1 VPPDFN
7 LPFVLSVFGA
17 FVAST
22 VMARLYVWPVLRSMP
37 RYDALRVLAA
47 LSAFRFEGMN
57 FMVAGFVS
65 PQLPS
70 WFGSQV
76 GWGDFTAAV
85 LALLSMA
92 ALTWRWTFALP
103 IVWIFNLEGAAD
115 LLQGRDANCR
125 PGTLRRRYLHSD
137 RLCSDTAHQPHACF
151 HDPFEGAIGSKKIVT
166 RAAPAFHS
174 EPLQTTNVRTTNKAA
189 IAFGKRII

>member
-7 LPFVLSVFGA
+7 FPFVLSVFGA

-22 VMARLYVWPVLRSMP
+22 VMATLYVWPWLRSMP

-57 FMVAGFVS
+57 FMVVGFVS

-76 GWGDFTAAV
+76 GWGDFAAAV

-103 IVWIFNLEGAAD
+103 IVWIFNLVGTAD
-115 LLQGRDANCR
+115 LLNAYFNG
-125 PGTLRRRYLHSD
+125 
-137 RLCSDTAHQPHACF
+137 
-151 HDPFEGAIGSKKIVT
+151 VT
-166 RAAPAFHS
+166 RIPD
-174 EPLQTTNVRTTNKAA
+174 PGL
-189 IAFGKRII
+189 FGAGIYIPTLYVPILLISHALALIILSRAQLDPKKS

>member
-1 VPPDFN
+1 MPTDFN
-7 LPFVLSVFGA
+7 FPFVVSVFGA

-22 VMARLYVWPVLRSMP
+22 VMARLYVWPALRSMP

-47 LSAFRFEGMN
+47 VSAFRFEGMN

-70 WFGSQV
+70 WFGGQV
-76 GWGDFTAAV
+76 GWGDFAAAV

-103 IVWIFNLEGAAD
+103 IVWIFNLEGTAD
-115 LLQGRDANCR
+115 LLNAYFKGVTQIAD
-125 PGTLRRRYLHSD
+125 PGLFGAGVYIPTLYVPILLISHTLAFIILSRAQFD
-137 RLCSDTAHQPHACF
+137 
-151 HDPFEGAIGSKKIVT
+151 SKK
-166 RAAPAFHS
+166 S
-174 EPLQTTNVRTTNKAA
+174 
-189 IAFGKRII
+189 

>member
-1 VPPDFN
+1 MKSDFS

-17 FVAST
+17 FVTGT

-37 RYDALRVLAA
+37 RYDALRILAS
-47 LSAFRFEGMN
+47 LSAFRFLGMN
-57 FMVAGFVS
+57 FMVVGFVS

-103 IVWIFNLEGAAD
+103 IVWISNLVGAAD
-115 LLQGRDANCR
+115 LLNAYFQGVTHTELPPGNMGAGIYIPALYVPILLISHTLAFIILSR
-125 PGTLRRRYLHSD
+125 PQL
-137 RLCSDTAHQPHACF
+137 
-151 HDPFEGAIGSKKIVT
+151 DPQKS
-166 RAAPAFHS
+166 
-174 EPLQTTNVRTTNKAA
+174 
-189 IAFGKRII
+189 

>member
-7 LPFVLSVFGA
+7 APFVLSVFGA

-22 VMARLYVWPVLRSMP
+22 VMAMLYVWPVLRSML
-37 RYDALRVLAA
+37 RYDALRVLAS
-47 LSAFRFEGMN
+47 LSAFRFFGMN

-65 PQLPS
+65 PQLPP

-92 ALTWRWTFALP
+92 ALTWRWTLALP

-115 LLQGRDANCR
+115 LLNAYFKGVTQIAD
-125 PGTLRRRYLHSD
+125 PGLFGAGIYVPALYVPILLVSHTLAFIILSRAQLE
-137 RLCSDTAHQPHACF
+137 P
-151 HDPFEGAIGSKKIVT
+151 KK
-166 RAAPAFHS
+166 A
-174 EPLQTTNVRTTNKAA
+174 
-189 IAFGKRII
+189 

>member
-1 VPPDFN
+1 VPPN
-7 LPFVLSVFGA
+7 INVPFVVSVIGV

-22 VMARLYVWPVLRSMP
+22 VMARLYFWPMLRSMP
-37 RYDALRVLAA
+37 RYNALRVLAA

-57 FMVAGFVS
+57 FMVVGFVS

-76 GWGDFTAAV
+76 GWGDLAAAV

-92 ALTWRWTFALP
+92 ALSWRWTFALP

-115 LLQGRDANCR
+115 LLNAYFKGATQVAD
-125 PGTLRRRYLHSD
+125 PGLMGAGIYIPTVYVPILLVSHA
-137 RLCSDTAHQPHACF
+137 LAFILLLKPQP
-151 HDPFEGAIGSKKIVT
+151 V
-166 RAAPAFHS
+166 
-174 EPLQTTNVRTTNKAA
+174 Q
-189 IAFGKRII
+189 

>member
-1 VPPDFN
+1 MPPDFN
-7 LPFVLSVFGA
+7 VPFVLSVFGA
-17 FVAST
+17 FVTST
-22 VMARLYVWPVLRSMP
+22 VVARLYVWPMLRSMP
-37 RYDALRVLAA
+37 RYDALRVLAS
-47 LSAFRFEGMN
+47 LNAFRFLGMN

-103 IVWIFNLEGAAD
+103 IVWIFNLVGAAD
-115 LLQGRDANCR
+115 LLNAYFKGVTQIAD
-125 PGTLRRRYLHSD
+125 PGL
-137 RLCSDTAHQPHACF
+137 F
-151 HDPFEGAIGSKKIVT
+151 GAGIYI
-166 RAAPAFHS
+166 PAFYVPILLISHALAFIILS
-174 EPLQTTNVRTTNKAA
+174 RTQLNPRTS
-189 IAFGKRII
+189 

>member
-7 LPFVLSVFGA
+7 FPFVLSVFGA

-22 VMARLYVWPVLRSMP
+22 VMVRLYVWPVLRSMP

-57 FMVAGFVS
+57 FMVVGFVS

-70 WFGSQV
+70 CFGSQV

-103 IVWIFNLEGAAD
+103 IVWIFNLVGAAD
-115 LLQGRDANCR
+115 LLNAYFKGVTQVSD
-125 PGTLRRRYLHSD
+125 PGLFGAGIYIPTLYVPVLLISHTLAFIILSRAQSD
-137 RLCSDTAHQPHACF
+137 P
-151 HDPFEGAIGSKKIVT
+151 KK
-166 RAAPAFHS
+166 S
-174 EPLQTTNVRTTNKAA
+174 
-189 IAFGKRII
+189 